1 MDRYSAAKRRR
12 ENKDSAEASQN
23 SNSAEANDCSDKDK
37 AIVYPSNTTC
47 THAQIDLTVNNL
59 TALEDDYQQRM
70 IEASQQECIKGYPI
84 EDDLKSNEELHCFYT
99 GLHSFNVQM
108 SVNTFVAT
116 SLTETPVSMLS
127 KFQCFILTLMK
138 LRLNLSNYDLAFRF
152 GIGESTVGRIFAR
165 WIEAMDIRLSFLIV
179 DNK

>member
-47 THAQIDLTVNNL
+47 THAQTDLTVNNL

-70 IEASQQECIKGYPI
+70 IEASQHHAVHK
-84 EDDLKSNEELHCFYT
+84 
-99 GLHSFNVQM
+99 
-108 SVNTFVAT
+108 
-116 SLTETPVSMLS
+116 
-127 KFQCFILTLMK
+127 
-138 LRLNLSNYDLAFRF
+138 
-152 GIGESTVGRIFAR
+152 RI
-165 WIEAMDIRLSFLIV
+165 SH
-179 DNK
+179 